1 MDAEQP
7 DSTDPSKASPRKKSG
22 GRRRRGSAKTKSKSN
37 AALPTLADQADR
49 HVLYEQSVQCPEA
62 EIDFVESTFR
72 KLTGR
77 RARVLREDFC
87 GTGNT
92 TCEWV
97 RRRQT
102 HRGYG
107 VDIDP
112 EPLDWGRTH
121 HVASLKPGAQKR
133 VALIEGD
140 VRSATTELA
149 PDIVLAMNF
158 SYWIFDR
165 REVMRAY
172 FEHVRSQLAEG
183 GVFFLDCYGGY
194 DAYREIEER
203 TEHDDFTYV
212 WDQEYYNPVDG
223 ACRCA
228 IHFEFPDG
236 SRLDR
241 AFTYSW
247 RLWTLPEVRELLTE
261 AGFSEVVVYWQGWDA
276 SGEEGDGVFVPTIEA
291 DADAGWICYISAR
304 NQGT

>member
-1 MDAEQP
+1 MAEHEVEQTT
-7 DSTDPSKASPRKKSG
+7 DQATDPGKPAGKKKSG
-22 GRRRRGSAKTKSKSN
+22 SRRGRRRGGQK
-37 AALPTLADQADR
+37 ALPTMADQADR
-49 HVLYEQSVQCPEA
+49 HVLYERSVQCPES
-62 EIDFVESTFR
+62 EIDFVDETYK

-102 HRGYG
+102 NRGYG

-112 EPLDWGRTH
+112 EPLAWGRAH
-121 HVASLKPGAQKR
+121 HVAGLRPGQQKR
-133 VALIEGD
+133 VELIQGD
-140 VRSATTELA
+140 VREAVTERD

-158 SYWIFDR
+158 SYWIFDTRELMR
-165 REVMRAY
+165 RY
-172 FEHVRSQLAEG
+172 FEHIRAQLAED

-212 WDQEYYNPVDG
+212 WDQVWFNPVTN

-247 RLWTLPEVRELLTE
+247 RLWTLPEVREILGE
-261 AGFSEVVVYWQGWDA
+261 AGFSDVVVYWQGWDA
-276 SGEEGDGVFVPTIEA
+276 AGEEGDGVFVPTEEA

-304 NQGT
+304 P